1 MNYQPQLVSLPDFW
15 TINSMGSIISH
26 YKDPITNQSV
36 WWNVIDGSKF
46 SYTCLW
52 ENTRV
57 KVVPVMQGNWRL
69 VKIRICCH
77 FLRDEIL
84 IIETYENITFQK
96 NSMSLHS
103 LPSPNINSWIPNLT
117 ISSCFC
123 LICCLINLGVH
134 FGWSPEMVVK
144 SKGNVPQKLRLEN
157 PTIEAK
163 IVETSNGGHL
173 TMV

>member
-1 MNYQPQLVSLPDFW
+1 MVSFPIDFRWSMTVRRRAEGETNWFQKSSDHHLGCKKKLVNNGMNYQPQLVSLPDFW

-57 KVVPVMQGNWRL
+57 KVVPVMRGNWRL

-96 NSMSLHS
+96 TLCHFI
-103 LPSPNINSWIPNLT
+103 LYHLLTLIHGFQILLSP
-117 ISSCFC
+117 
-123 LICCLINLGVH
+123 
-134 FGWSPEMVVK
+134 VVFVWFVA
-144 SKGNVPQKLRLEN
+144 S
-157 PTIEAK
+157 
-163 IVETSNGGHL
+163 
-173 TMV
+173 